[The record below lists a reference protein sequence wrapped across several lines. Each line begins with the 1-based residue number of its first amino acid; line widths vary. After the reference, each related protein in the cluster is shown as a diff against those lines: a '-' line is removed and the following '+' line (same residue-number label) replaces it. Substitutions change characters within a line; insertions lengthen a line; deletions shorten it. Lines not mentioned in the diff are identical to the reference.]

1 MAQITYTA
9 AGAVS
14 TTLNLP
20 TWINQSTNLD
30 PQTGVPWVG
39 SYMGPFSPQPGT
51 FDATQPQA
59 NPIAVNQDPP
69 VLGKGKPIT
78 VTGASGSTANPAI
91 DVNRVVLGQVPG
103 TSVVFNSRG

>member
-1 MAQITYTA
+1 MPQITYTA

-20 TWINQSTNLD
+20 NWVDQSTLID
-30 PQTGVPWVG
+30 PQTGVRWVG
-39 SYMGPFSPQPGT
+39 SYMGPFSRQPGT

-69 VLGKGKPIT
+69 VLGRGKPIT
-78 VTGASGSTANPAI
+78 VTGASGSTGDPTR
-91 DVNRVVLGQVPG
+91 DVNRVVTGQVPG
-103 TSVVFNSRG
+103 TNVVFNSRG